1 MGGAKTRKRFRE
13 NETSSWF
20 ISVPPPLGASGLTFY
35 TLNVSAGSGIN
46 LNFIAD
52 VDE

>member
-1 MGGAKTRKRFRE
+1 MSGAKTRKRFRE

-20 ISVPPPLGASGLTFY
+20 ISVSYPLRAGGLTFY

-46 LNFIAD
+46 FNFIAN